1 MSTPASS
8 PGPVFGNP
16 NLRRVHE
23 AMHKAAAT
31 ARRRA
36 ARTSAAISASERT
49 QVLLADVDEENP
61 AFDDLLGPALQ
72 EAERALVFV
81 ANSLNDFTIPHLGDS
96 KRLQLAAGCLHLV
109 LENAQSI
116 VVLTQDKC
124 FGSALALQ
132 TSLHATLWRALW
144 LRYAATDAQVDDT
157 DHGRFP
163 LQHDVIQGL
172 NRAFKEQGQGRPPYA
187 EGDFW
192 RLLCRHAYGGHPDV
206 RARLMT
212 DGLQAHYTL
221 RELAQALRLAGM
233 IQLATAAE
241 FASMAGDE
249 SLAET
254 CLERLT
260 AYMPAGP
267 LDSATETGA

>member
-8 PGPVFGNP
+8 PGPAFSNP

-49 QVLLADVDEENP
+49 HVLLADVDEENP

-109 LENAQSI
+109 LEHAQSI

-124 FGSALALQ
+124 FGSALALRR
-132 TSLHATLWRALW
+132 SLHETLWRGLW

-172 NRAFKEQGQGRPPYA
+172 NRAFKEQGRPPYT

-206 RARLMT
+206 GARLMT

-241 FASMAGDE
+241 LASMAGDE
-249 SLAET
+249 SLAMTVLEHLEAYVASTDQLAAAKET
-254 CLERLT
+254 D
-260 AYMPAGP
+260 A
-267 LDSATETGA
+267 

>member
-1 MSTPASS
+1 MSKPASF
-8 PGPVFGNP
+8 PGRVPSNP
-16 NLRRVHE
+16 DLRGVHE

-36 ARTSAAISASERT
+36 ARTSAAISAWERSRI
-49 QVLLADVDEENP
+49 LLADVDEGNP
-61 AFDDLLGPALQ
+61 AFDTLLGPALR
-72 EAERALVFV
+72 EAERALIFV
-81 ANSLNDFTIPHLGDS
+81 ANSLDHFTIPGLGNS

-109 LENAQSI
+109 LEHAQSI

-124 FGSALALQ
+124 FGSALALRR
-132 TSLHATLWRALW
+132 SLHETLWRGLW

-172 NRAFKEQGQGRPPYA
+172 NRAFKEQGRPPYA

-206 RARLMT
+206 GARLMT

-249 SLAET
+249 SLAMTVLEHLEAYVASTDQLAAAKET
-254 CLERLT
+254 D
-260 AYMPAGP
+260 A
-267 LDSATETGA
+267 

>member
-1 MSTPASS
+1 MSKPASF
-8 PGPVFGNP
+8 PGRVPSNP
-16 NLRRVHE
+16 DLRGVHE

-36 ARTSAAISASERT
+36 ARTSAALSASERS
-49 QVLLADVDEENP
+49 QLLLAGVDEGNP
-61 AFDDLLGPALQ
+61 AFDTLLGPALN
-72 EAERALVFV
+72 EAERALVFA
-81 ANSLNDFTIPHLGDS
+81 ANSLNNFTIPSLGNS
-96 KRLQLAAGCLHLV
+96 KRLQLAAGCLHMV
-109 LENAQSI
+109 LEHAQSI
-116 VVLTQDKC
+116 IVLTEDKC

-132 TSLHATLWRALW
+132 RSLHETLWRSLW

-172 NRAFKEQGQGRPPYA
+172 NSAFKEQGRPPYA

-221 RELAQALRLAGM
+221 RELTQALWFAGM
-233 IQLATAAE
+233 AQLAAATE
-241 FASMAGDE
+241 LASMAGDE
-249 SLAET
+249 SLAVKV
-254 CLERLT
+254 LDRLK
-260 AYMPAGP
+260 AYVASIDQ
-267 LDSATETGA
+267 LAAATETDA